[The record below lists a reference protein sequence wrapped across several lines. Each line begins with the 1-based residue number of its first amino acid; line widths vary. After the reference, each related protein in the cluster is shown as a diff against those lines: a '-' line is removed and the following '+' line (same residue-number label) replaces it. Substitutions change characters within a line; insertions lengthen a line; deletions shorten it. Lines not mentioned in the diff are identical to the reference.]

1 MTVVLDYGVNNLRS
15 VQRAIETLG
24 SECSVQNDLRGAT
37 KLILPGVGAFAKAME
52 RLEPMA
58 DDIRQFASDGHPVL
72 GICLGQQLLFESSE
86 EFGSHE
92 GLGLVPGRVVY
103 FGKEINLKVPHIGWS
118 PVDFFEG
125 ATLGS
130 GINHGDR
137 VYFVHSLYVKCANPS
152 DVAATTTY
160 GVRFAASIQ
169 RGNVYGTQFHPE
181 KSGTV
186 GLQIL
191 RNFLEC

>member
-1 MTVVLDYGVNNLRS
+1 LTVVLDYGVNNLRS

-137 VYFVHSLYVKCANPS
+137 VYFVHSLYVQCANPS

-169 RGNVYGTQFHPE
+169 SGNVYGTQFHPE